1 MVVKRAVLESYTRE
15 QLKDIVKDNN
25 VVGYS
30 LLKKKDLID
39 LMLTKEH
46 RNKWNDIDVSD
57 KELEK
62 QKLDKVN
69 MNFLKGLSPSKRK
82 EVLEKDAK
90 KKNPR
95 FKRINKK

>member
-15 QLKDIVKDNN
+15 QLKEIIKGNN
-25 VVGYS
+25 VLGYS
-30 LLKKKDLID
+30 LLKKKELID

-46 RNKWNDIDVSD
+46 RNKWNDIGVSE

-62 QKLDKVN
+62 QKNDKMN
-69 MNFLKGLSPSKRK
+69 MNYLNSLSPSKRK